1 MVEIELFRLLFSVK
15 CRYRY
20 RYRYHRAEC
29 FETERLSAL
38 IPVPAGTAVAVQYI
52 AECFGI
58 KIFPGY
64 VSTYCYQL
72 FGQDKKVLLE
82 YVFICR
88 LLLGRWHGVKQ
99 CCGY

>member
-38 IPVPAGTAVAVQYI
+38 IPVPVPAGTAVAVQYI

-72 FGQDKKVLLE
+72 FGKDKKFLLE
-82 YVFICR
+82 
-88 LLLGRWHGVKQ
+88 
-99 CCGY
+99 